1 MNQLGHQQ
9 PNSSNFVLGPLPQT
23 TYNNNFRSSGPPVPS
38 SGPLR
43 GGFSGYGPLGPT
55 RGAPHPHHGHGHQAH
70 LQHHHKKCP
79 AAAGAE
85 QATNMSN
92 YETNPVGALQER
104 FQSRGI
110 TPQYRVV
117 QAEGASHA
125 PTFSF
130 QVILG
135 DLTATGSGSS
145 KKAAKHAAA
154 RAMLDK
160 LDGRV
165 PAQDGQ
171 TPLPPVQDTN
181 SNGPQAPGNT
191 VGALQELCVKH
202 GYPMP
207 TYDLGT
213 VGGQPHQRNFA
224 MHCYCGTQREEGQG
238 GSKKDAKREAAQ
250 KMIDRLK
257 AMGPNNSPAQVN
269 DVVPAPAAQGIDEET
284 LTKLQNLKV
293 DTLSSVSSQKVA
305 AFYRK
310 LQTAGGN
317 KLAALHVTS
326 LKARTNDY
334 VAMLGDLG
342 KEQKFEVTYVE
353 VEEKSDDDM
362 VQCLV
367 QLSTLPVAV
376 CYGVGTDV
384 KTANNDAARHALNY
398 LKMMTKR
405 SISGAG
411 GGGGGQAQGQGEGG
425 TQPTAKK

>member
-1 MNQLGHQQ
+1 MNQISHHQHQGGANYILGNAPQQ
-9 PNSSNFVLGPLPQT
+9 QQQQQSNYHTHNHAYRPNTARPGQYSNS
-23 TYNNNFRSSGPPVPS
+23 NNFNKIKKVDPS
-38 SGPLR
+38 
-43 GGFSGYGPLGPT
+43 
-55 RGAPHPHHGHGHQAH
+55 
-70 LQHHHKKCP
+70 
-79 AAAGAE
+79 
-85 QATNMSN
+85 NMSN

-145 KKAAKHAAA
+145 KKQAKHAAA

-171 TPLPPVQDTN
+171 TPLPPVTDN
-181 SNGPQAPGNT
+181 ANGPQAPGNT

-207 TYDLGT
+207 TYDLGA
-213 VGGQPHQRNFA
+213 VGGQPHMRNFTI
-224 MHCYCGTQREEGQG
+224 MCCVGKMRESGTG

-250 KMIDRLK
+250 KMIDKLK
-257 AMGPNNSPAQVN
+257 SMGPNNGPASVS
-269 DVVPAPAAQGIDEET
+269 DVANQEVDEELLNKVSNMKVET
-284 LTKLQNLKV
+284 LN
-293 DTLSSVSSQKVA
+293 SAASQKVA
-305 AFYRK
+305 SFYRK
-310 LQTAGGN
+310 LQSSGGGSLA
-317 KLAALHVTS
+317 KLHMTS
-326 LKARTNDY
+326 LKVTGKNTDY
-334 VAMLGDLG
+334 VGMLGELG

-353 VEEKSDDDM
+353 VEEKNDEDQI
-362 VQCLV
+362 QCLV

-376 CYGVGTDV
+376 CYGVGNDN
-384 KTANNDAARHALNY
+384 KTANNDAARNALNY

-405 SISGAG
+405 T
-411 GGGGGQAQGQGEGG
+411 AQG
-425 TQPTAKK
+425 KNK

>member
-1 MNQLGHQQ
+1 MNQIGPNNQ
-9 PNSSNFVLGPLPQT
+9 PSSNFVLGPLPHNS
-23 TYNNNFRSSGPPVPS
+23 YNNTNYRSQGSQPQVHNNAPGP
-38 SGPLR
+38 
-43 GGFSGYGPLGPT
+43 
-55 RGAPHPHHGHGHQAH
+55 HQH
-70 LQHHHKKCP
+70 NSRPPYYNNKPKREGKDP
-79 AAAGAE
+79 A
-85 QATNMSN
+85 NMSN

-135 DLTATGSGSS
+135 DLTSTGSGSS
-145 KKAAKHAAA
+145 KKQANHAAA

-171 TPLPPVQDTN
+171 TPLPPVQDST
-181 SNGPQAPGNT
+181 NGPQAPGNT

-207 TYDLGT
+207 TYDLGAGDPGA
-213 VGGQPHQRNFA
+213 VGGQPHQRNFSIL
-224 MHCYCGTQREEGQG
+224 CCVGKLRESGGG

-250 KMIDRLK
+250 KMIDKLK
-257 AMGPNNSPAQVN
+257 SMGPNNGPAQVN
-269 DVVPAPAAQGIDEET
+269 DVVAAGQELDEEMMSKLSNMKVET
-284 LTKLQNLKV
+284 LN
-293 DTLSSVSSQKVA
+293 SGASQKVA
-305 AFYRK
+305 SFYRK
-310 LQTAGGN
+310 LQTAGGT
-317 KLAALHVTS
+317 KLASLHMTS
-326 LKARTNDY
+326 LKSRGTDF
-334 VAMLGDLG
+334 VTFLGDLG

-353 VEEKSDDDM
+353 VEEKSDDDLT
-362 VQCLV
+362 QCLV

-376 CYGVGTDV
+376 CYGVGTDG
-384 KTANNDAARHALNY
+384 KTAHNDAARNALNY

-405 SISGAG
+405 SVG
-411 GGGGGQAQGQGEGG
+411 G
-425 TQPTAKK
+425 KK

>member
-1 MNQLGHQQ
+1 MNQLGHNNQ
-9 PNSSNFVLGPLPQT
+9 PRSPAQGAVHNNAPAPHHHRPPY
-23 TYNNNFRSSGPPVPS
+23 YNNKPKREG
-38 SGPLR
+38 R
-43 GGFSGYGPLGPT
+43 D
-55 RGAPHPHHGHGHQAH
+55 
-70 LQHHHKKCP
+70 P
-79 AAAGAE
+79 A
-85 QATNMSN
+85 NMSN

-135 DLTATGSGSS
+135 DLTSTGSGSS
-145 KKAAKHAAA
+145 KKQAKHSAA

-171 TPLPPVQDTN
+171 TPLPPVLEG
-181 SNGPQAPGNT
+181 SGGGPQAPGNT

-207 TYDLGT
+207 TYDLDTGV
-213 VGGQPHQRNFA
+213 VGGQPHQRSFSILA
-224 MHCYCGTQREEGQG
+224 CVGKLRESGGG

-250 KMIDRLK
+250 KMIDKLK
-257 AMGPNNSPAQVN
+257 SMGPNNGPAQVN
-269 DVVPAPAAQGIDEET
+269 DVVPGPELDEEMMAKLSNMKVET
-284 LTKLQNLKV
+284 LN
-293 DTLSSVSSQKVA
+293 SGASQKVA
-305 AFYRK
+305 SFYRK
-310 LQTAGGN
+310 LQTAGGT
-317 KLAALHVTS
+317 KLASLHMTS
-326 LKARTNDY
+326 LKTRGTDF
-334 VAMLGDLG
+334 VTFLGDLG

-353 VEEKSDDDM
+353 VEEKSDDDLT
-362 VQCLV
+362 QCLV

-376 CYGVGTDV
+376 CYGVGNDG
-384 KTANNDAARHALNY
+384 KSAHNDAARNALNY

-405 SISGAG
+405 SVG
-411 GGGGGQAQGQGEGG
+411 G
-425 TQPTAKK
+425 KK

>member
-1 MNQLGHQQ
+1 MNQISQPPHQHQ
-9 PNSSNFVLGPLPQT
+9 PTSNFVLGPPLPQ
-23 TYNNNFRSSGPPVPS
+23 NNFNTNFRSGGVPNPATHRPFYS
-38 SGPLR
+38 KV
-43 GGFSGYGPLGPT
+43 
-55 RGAPHPHHGHGHQAH
+55 
-70 LQHHHKKCP
+70 KKDRDP
-79 AAAGAE
+79 
-85 QATNMSN
+85 TNMSN

-135 DLTATGSGSS
+135 DLTSTGSGSS
-145 KKAAKHAAA
+145 KKQAKHAAA

-171 TPLPPVQDTN
+171 TPLPPVADTA
-181 SNGPQAPGNT
+181 NGPQAPGNT

-207 TYDLGT
+207 TYDLGA
-213 VGGQPHQRNFA
+213 VGGQPHQRNFSIL
-224 MHCYCGTQREEGQG
+224 CCVGKLRESGAG

-250 KMIDRLK
+250 KMIDKLK
-257 AMGPNNSPAQVN
+257 CLGPNSST
-269 DVVPAPAAQGIDEET
+269 APASDVAQPEIDDDLLSKLSTLKVET
-284 LTKLQNLKV
+284 LN
-293 DTLSSVSSQKVA
+293 SGASQKVA
-305 AFYRK
+305 GFYRK
-310 LQTAGGN
+310 LQTAGGS
-317 KLAALHVTS
+317 KLASLHMTS
-326 LKARTNDY
+326 LKGRTGDY
-334 VAMLGDLG
+334 VAMLGELG

-353 VEEKSDDDM
+353 VEEKCDDDST
-362 VQCLV
+362 QCLV

-376 CYGVGTDV
+376 CYGVGTDT
-384 KTANNDAARHALNY
+384 KTAHNDAARNALNY

-405 SISGAG
+405 TV
-411 GGGGGQAQGQGEGG
+411 QG
-425 TQPTAKK
+425 KK

>member
-1 MNQLGHQQ
+1 M
-9 PNSSNFVLGPLPQT
+9 
-23 TYNNNFRSSGPPVPS
+23 
-38 SGPLR
+38 
-43 GGFSGYGPLGPT
+43 
-55 RGAPHPHHGHGHQAH
+55 
-70 LQHHHKKCP
+70 
-79 AAAGAE
+79 
-85 QATNMSN
+85 
-92 YETNPVGALQER
+92 GALQER

-135 DLTATGSGSS
+135 DLTSTGSGSS
-145 KKAAKHAAA
+145 KKQAKHAAA

-171 TPLPPVQDTN
+171 TPLPPVQDTTA
-181 SNGPQAPGNT
+181 NGAQAPGNT

-207 TYDLGT
+207 TYEMGT
-213 VGGQPHQRNFA
+213 VGGQPHQRNFSILCCVGKLKETGA
-224 MHCYCGTQREEGQG
+224 G

-257 AMGPNNSPAQVN
+257 TMGQNNGPAPVN
-269 DVVPAPAAQGIDEET
+269 DVVTTNGPEMDEET
-284 LTKLQNLKV
+284 INKLASMKV
-293 DTLSSVSSQKVA
+293 ETLNSAASQKVA
-305 AFYRK
+305 SFYRK
-310 LQTAGGN
+310 LQGAGGT
-317 KLAALHVTS
+317 KLTSLHLTS
-326 LKARTNDY
+326 LKSKTGDY
-334 VAMLGDLG
+334 VTMLADLG

-353 VEEKSDDDM
+353 VEEKSDDDST
-362 VQCLV
+362 QCLV

-376 CYGVGTDV
+376 CYGVGSDV
-384 KTANNDAARHALNY
+384 KTAHNDAARNALNY

-405 SISGAG
+405 TV
-411 GGGGGQAQGQGEGG
+411 QTQGQNGTGG
-425 TQPTAKK
+425 TKK

>member
-1 MNQLGHQQ
+1 MNQISHQQ
-9 PNSSNFVLGPLPQT
+9 HQHHQGGQNYIVGTAPQNPHQQNSNFQG
-23 TYNNNFRSSGPPVPS
+23 YNNSNRERPSGH
-38 SGPLR
+38 
-43 GGFSGYGPLGPT
+43 YNK
-55 RGAPHPHHGHGHQAH
+55 A
-70 LQHHHKKCP
+70 KK
-79 AAAGAE
+79 E
-85 QATNMSN
+85 NTSNMSSN

-117 QAEGASHA
+117 QAEGLSHA

-135 DLTATGSGSS
+135 DLTATGTGSS
-145 KKAAKHAAA
+145 KKQAKHAAA

-171 TPLPPVQDTN
+171 TPLPPVTEN
-181 SNGPQAPGNT
+181 GTGPQAPGNT

-213 VGGQPHQRNFA
+213 VGGQPHLRNFTI
-224 MHCYCGTQREEGQG
+224 MCCVGTMRESGCR

-250 KMIDRLK
+250 KMIDKLK
-257 AMGPNNSPAQVN
+257 SMGQNG
-269 DVVPAPAAQGIDEET
+269 APVKASEVTGTEIDEEMLNKMSTMKVET
-284 LTKLQNLKV
+284 LN
-293 DTLSSVSSQKVA
+293 SSASQKVA
-305 AFYRK
+305 SFYRK
-310 LQTAGGN
+310 LQSAGGGS
-317 KLAALHVTS
+317 LAKLHVTS
-326 LKARTNDY
+326 LKGKNSDY
-334 VAMLGDLG
+334 VAMLGELG

-353 VEEKSDDDM
+353 VEEKNDDDQI
-362 VQCLV
+362 QCLV

-376 CYGVGTDV
+376 CYGVGIDT
-384 KTANNDAARHALNY
+384 KTANNDAARNALNY

-405 SISGAG
+405 TV
-411 GGGGGQAQGQGEGG
+411 QG
-425 TQPTAKK
+425 KK

>member
-1 MNQLGHQQ
+1 MNQISHQQ
-9 PNSSNFVLGPLPQT
+9 QQPGASYCLLAGGHHQQHQQQQQHNNYHSNRQPSQARPGQFA
-23 TYNNNFRSSGPPVPS
+23 NHNNFNKIKKVDPS
-38 SGPLR
+38 
-43 GGFSGYGPLGPT
+43 
-55 RGAPHPHHGHGHQAH
+55 
-70 LQHHHKKCP
+70 
-79 AAAGAE
+79 
-85 QATNMSN
+85 NMSS

-135 DLTATGSGSS
+135 DLTSTGSGSS
-145 KKAAKHAAA
+145 KKQAKHAAA

-171 TPLPPVQDTN
+171 TPLPPVQDST
-181 SNGPQAPGNT
+181 NGPQAPGNT

-207 TYDLGT
+207 TYDLGGGDAGA
-213 VGGQPHQRNFA
+213 VGGQPHQRNFSIL
-224 MHCYCGTQREEGQG
+224 CCVGKLRESGGG

-250 KMIDRLK
+250 KMIDKLK
-257 AMGPNNSPAQVN
+257 SMGPNNGPAQVN
-269 DVVPAPAAQGIDEET
+269 DVVAAGQELDEEMMSKLSNMKVET
-284 LTKLQNLKV
+284 LN
-293 DTLSSVSSQKVA
+293 SGASQKVA
-305 AFYRK
+305 SFYRK
-310 LQTAGGN
+310 LQTAGGT
-317 KLAALHVTS
+317 KLASLHMTS
-326 LKARTNDY
+326 LKSRGTDF
-334 VAMLGDLG
+334 VTFLGDLG

-353 VEEKSDDDM
+353 VEEKSDDDLT
-362 VQCLV
+362 QCLV

-376 CYGVGTDV
+376 CYGVGTDG
-384 KTANNDAARHALNY
+384 KTAHNDAARNALNY

-405 SISGAG
+405 SVG
-411 GGGGGQAQGQGEGG
+411 G
-425 TQPTAKK
+425 KK

>member
-1 MNQLGHQQ
+1 MNQLGHSNQ
-9 PNSSNFVLGPLPQT
+9 PSSNFVLGPLPNNS
-23 TYNNNFRSSGPPVPS
+23 YNNSNYRSQGPQ
-38 SGPLR
+38 
-43 GGFSGYGPLGPT
+43 
-55 RGAPHPHHGHGHQAH
+55 GAIHNNAPGPHHQRPPYYNNKPKREG
-70 LQHHHKKCP
+70 KDP
-79 AAAGAE
+79 A
-85 QATNMSN
+85 NMSN

-135 DLTATGSGSS
+135 DLTSTGSGSS
-145 KKAAKHAAA
+145 KKQAKHAAA

-171 TPLPPVQDTN
+171 TPLPPVQDST
-181 SNGPQAPGNT
+181 NGPQAPGNT

-207 TYDLGT
+207 TYDLAGGEGCGDAGA
-213 VGGQPHQRNFA
+213 VGGQPHQRNFSIL
-224 MHCYCGTQREEGQG
+224 CCVGKLREGGGG

-250 KMIDRLK
+250 KMIDKLK
-257 AMGPNNSPAQVN
+257 SMGPNNSPAQVN
-269 DVVPAPAAQGIDEET
+269 DVVPAGPELDDDMMAKLSNMKVET
-284 LTKLQNLKV
+284 LN
-293 DTLSSVSSQKVA
+293 SGASQKVA
-305 AFYRK
+305 SFYRK
-310 LQTAGGN
+310 LQTAGGT
-317 KLAALHVTS
+317 KLASLHMTS
-326 LKARTNDY
+326 LKARVTDF
-334 VAMLGDLG
+334 VTFLGDLG

-353 VEEKSDDDM
+353 VEEKSDDDLT
-362 VQCLV
+362 QCLV

-376 CYGVGTDV
+376 CYGVGTDG
-384 KTANNDAARHALNY
+384 KSAHNDAARNALNY

-405 SISGAG
+405 SVG
-411 GGGGGQAQGQGEGG
+411 G
-425 TQPTAKK
+425 KK

>member
-1 MNQLGHQQ
+1 MNQISHQQ
-9 PNSSNFVLGPLPQT
+9 HQPGASFILGGHHQQQQQQQQHSNYHNYRQPNQARPGQFS
-23 TYNNNFRSSGPPVPS
+23 NNNFNKIKKVDPS
-38 SGPLR
+38 
-43 GGFSGYGPLGPT
+43 
-55 RGAPHPHHGHGHQAH
+55 
-70 LQHHHKKCP
+70 
-79 AAAGAE
+79 
-85 QATNMSN
+85 NMSS

-145 KKAAKHAAA
+145 KKQAKHGAA

-171 TPLPPVQDTN
+171 TPLPPVSDAA
-181 SNGPQAPGNT
+181 NGPQSPGNT
-191 VGALQELCVKH
+191 VGSLQELCVKH

-207 TYDLGT
+207 TYDLGA
-213 VGGQPHQRNFA
+213 VGGQPHMRNFTI
-224 MHCYCGTQREEGQG
+224 MCCVGKMRESGTG

-250 KMIDRLK
+250 KMIDKLK
-257 AMGPNNSPAQVN
+257 TMGPNGGPASVSEVTQQEV
-269 DVVPAPAAQGIDEET
+269 DEELIGKVSNIKIET
-284 LTKLQNLKV
+284 LN
-293 DTLSSVSSQKVA
+293 SNASQKVA
-305 AFYRK
+305 SFYRK
-310 LQTAGGN
+310 LQSAPGGSLA
-317 KLAALHVTS
+317 KLHMSS
-326 LKARTNDY
+326 LKAKSMVKSDY
-334 VAMLGDLG
+334 VVTLSELG

-353 VEEKSDDDM
+353 VEEKNDEDQT
-362 VQCLV
+362 QCLV

-376 CYGVGTDV
+376 CYGVGNDT
-384 KTANNDAARHALNY
+384 KAANNDAARNALNY

-405 SISGAG
+405 TV
-411 GGGGGQAQGQGEGG
+411 QG
-425 TQPTAKK
+425 KNK